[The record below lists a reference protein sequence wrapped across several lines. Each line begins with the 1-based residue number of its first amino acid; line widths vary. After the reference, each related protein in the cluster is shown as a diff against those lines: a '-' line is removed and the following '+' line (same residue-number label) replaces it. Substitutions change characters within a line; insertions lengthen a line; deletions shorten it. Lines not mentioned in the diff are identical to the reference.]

1 MITTQISPL
10 NGLARTCSI
19 GQIAYMDFEIKEA
32 KIRFDVTITD
42 LNITKSFWSHIS
54 NANKVTEAGVMITR
68 SFTDSTFV
76 EPEQLEE
83 GQDIEQLKDQH
94 YQAVLESGIPEFDFW
109 MQLINSENLILQGI
123 TMMEPIIVTGKQI
136 GRAHV

>member
-1 MITTQISPL
+1 MITTQISTL
-10 NGLARTCSI
+10 NGLNRTCSI
-19 GQIAYMDFEIKEA
+19 GQVAYIDFDIKEA

-54 NANKVTEAGVMITR
+54 NANRVTEHGVMITR

-83 GQDIEQLKDQH
+83 GQTIEQLKDQH
-94 YQAVLESGIPEFDFW
+94 YQSILESGIPEFDFW
-109 MQLINSENLILQGI
+109 WESAKKVNLEEALKQGI
-123 TMMEPIIVTGKQI
+123 LLLDSFNFFNP
-136 GRAHV
+136 

>member
-1 MITTQISPL
+1 MIKTQISKL

-54 NANKVTEAGVMITR
+54 NANRVTEDGIMITR

-83 GQDIEQLKDQH
+83 GQTIEQLKSDH
-94 YQAVLESGIPEFDFW
+94 YQAVFESGIPEFDFW
-109 MQLINSENLILQGI
+109 WESAKKVNLEEALKQGI
-123 TMMEPIIVTGKQI
+123 LLLDSFNFFNP
-136 GRAHV
+136 

>member
-1 MITTQISPL
+1 MITIQISTL

-19 GQIAYMDFEIKEA
+19 GQVAYIDFDIKEA

-54 NANKVTEAGVMITR
+54 NANRVTEHGVMITR
-68 SFTDSTFV
+68 IYTDSTFV

-83 GQDIEQLKDQH
+83 WQDIEQLKADH
-94 YQAVLESGIPEFDFW
+94 YQAVFESGIPEFDFW
-109 MQLINSENLILQGI
+109 WESAKKVNLEEALKKGILLLDHLGFFN
-123 TMMEPIIVTGKQI
+123 
-136 GRAHV
+136 

>member
-1 MITTQISPL
+1 MILISEPISQL

-19 GQIAYMDFEIKEA
+19 WQIAYMDFKIKEA

-54 NANKVTEAGVMITR
+54 NANRVTEYGTMITR
-68 SFTDSTFV
+68 AYTDSTFV

-83 GQDIEQLKDQH
+83 GQTIEQLKDQH
-94 YQAVLESGIPEFDFW
+94 YQTVLESGIPEFDFW
-109 MQLINSENLILQGI
+109 WESAKKVNLEEALKQGI
-123 TMMEPIIVTGKQI
+123 LLLDSFKFFG
-136 GRAHV
+136 

>member
-10 NGLARTCSI
+10 NGLNRTCSI
-19 GQIAYMDFEIKEA
+19 GQVAYIDFDIKEA

-54 NANKVTEAGVMITR
+54 NANKVTEHGLMITK

-83 GQDIEQLKDQH
+83 GQSIEQLKDQH
-94 YQAVLESGIPEFDFW
+94 YQSILESGIPEFDFW
-109 MQLINSENLILQGI
+109 WESAKNVNLEDALKKGILLLDHLGFFN
-123 TMMEPIIVTGKQI
+123 
-136 GRAHV
+136 